1 MNNIKLR
8 AVSSADAQFL
18 FSIMNLDAILN
29 ALNEVPTQLDDW
41 MGAIKEWSRD
51 DDEED
56 YIICDGETPI
66 GWLGINGLSSADK
79 VAYLKLA
86 AVLPNYHNKGI
97 GYYAISQVIEMLRQ
111 RNYSKIA
118 LYTDQDNKKARACYS
133 KCGFEITET
142 VTEEV
147 SNGKIVPRCIME
159 LVL

>member
-1 MNNIKLR
+1 MDNIKLR
-8 AVSSADAQFL
+8 AVSDTDAQFL

-86 AVLPNYHNKGI
+86 AVLPSYHNKGI
-97 GYYAISQVIEMLRQ
+97 GYYAISQVIERLRQ
-111 RNYSKIA
+111 RNFSKIA
-118 LYTDQDNKKARACYS
+118 LYTDQDNSKARACYS
-133 KCGFEITET
+133 KCGFQITET
-142 VTEEV
+142 ITEEV
-147 SNGKIVPRCIME
+147 SNGKTIPRCIME

>member
-97 GYYAISQVIEMLRQ
+97 GYSAISQVIEMLRQ

-147 SNGKIVPRCIME
+147 SNGKVVPRCIME

>member
-97 GYYAISQVIEMLRQ
+97 GYSAISQVIEMLRQ